1 MQKYILKGLWCAGCA
16 SKIEKLLKEQG
27 YPSAVINMATSELI
41 LTEKEIDLEKIT
53 KIVTSIEPGVIVI
66 PKQSE
71 IKITNEIDYKEL
83 KKIVISSVFFILGI
97 FSSYF
102 GYSLSIQLLFFIV
115 SYILVGQ
122 KVLKKTFQ
130 NIKRLDFFDENFL
143 MSIATIGAF
152 LIGEY
157 PEGVAVMLFYSIGE
171 FFQNIAVTRSRNSI
185 KSLVSIKA
193 EYANVLENG
202 ETIKVKPENV
212 QIGQI
217 IIIKPGEKVPIDG
230 IVLNGKS
237 SLDTSALTGES
248 TPKSIN
254 RGEEVLSGMINL
266 SGLLTVQTTK
276 NFSDS
281 AVSKILNLVE
291 SASINKTK
299 TEKFITKFA
308 KVYTPIIVFIAVL
321 LAVVPPIIFNEP
333 FVPWFYK
340 ALILLVI
347 SCPCALVLSI
357 PLGYFAGI
365 GRLAKE
371 GILVKGSNYIDV
383 LSKTTYV
390 SFDKTGTLTE
400 GKFKVTKVVSKNEF
414 SGKKLLEIAK
424 MVECNSNHPIAKT
437 IMDFGTISCKTSL
450 DDFEEFSEVLGKGI
464 ISRINGSEIIAGNE
478 KLMEEKNINFEK
490 LDVYETAVHFAV
502 DGVYAGYI
510 LISDKL
516 KKDSK
521 ETVLELKKLGIKK
534 VSMLTGDKK
543 DIAEKIASELNL
555 DEYYSDLLPE
565 DKVKIIEEIEAN
577 KSKKETIA
585 FVGEGI
591 NDAPVIARADVG
603 ISMGTL
609 GSDAAIETADVVIM
623 NDKPSKLI
631 SAIKISKKTQNIAFQ
646 NIFVILIV
654 KIAFISLGI
663 FGETTMWQAVFADV
677 GVALLSVLNAVRIL
691 K

>member
-1 MQKYILKGLWCAGCA
+1 
-16 SKIEKLLKEQG
+16 
-27 YPSAVINMATSELI
+27 
-41 LTEKEIDLEKIT
+41 
-53 KIVTSIEPGVIVI
+53 
-66 PKQSE
+66 
-71 IKITNEIDYKEL
+71 
-83 KKIVISSVFFILGI
+83 
-97 FSSYF
+97 
-102 GYSLSIQLLFFIV
+102 
-115 SYILVGQ
+115 
-122 KVLKKTFQ
+122 
-130 NIKRLDFFDENFL
+130 
-143 MSIATIGAF
+143 
-152 LIGEY
+152 
-157 PEGVAVMLFYSIGE
+157 
-171 FFQNIAVTRSRNSI
+171 
-185 KSLVSIKA
+185 
-193 EYANVLENG
+193 
-202 ETIKVKPENV
+202 
-212 QIGQI
+212 
-217 IIIKPGEKVPIDG
+217 
-230 IVLNGKS
+230 
-237 SLDTSALTGES
+237 
-248 TPKSIN
+248 
-254 RGEEVLSGMINL
+254 
-266 SGLLTVQTTK
+266 
-276 NFSDS
+276 
-281 AVSKILNLVE
+281 
-291 SASINKTK
+291 
-299 TEKFITKFA
+299 
-308 KVYTPIIVFIAVL
+308 
-321 LAVVPPIIFNEP
+321 
-333 FVPWFYK
+333 
-340 ALILLVI
+340 
-347 SCPCALVLSI
+347 
-357 PLGYFAGI
+357 
-365 GRLAKE
+365 
-371 GILVKGSNYIDV
+371 
-383 LSKTTYV
+383 
-390 SFDKTGTLTE
+390 
-400 GKFKVTKVVSKNEF
+400 
-414 SGKKLLEIAK
+414 

-631 SAIKISKKTQNIAFQ
+631 SAIKISKRTQNIAFQ

>member
-1 MQKYILKGLWCAGCA
+1 MQKYILKGLCCAGCA

-41 LTEKEIDLEKIT
+41 LNEKEIDLEKIT

-71 IKITNEIDYKEL
+71 IKITNEIDYNEL

-97 FSSYF
+97 FSNYF

-212 QIGQI
+212 QIGQT

-400 GKFKVTKVVSKNEF
+400 GKFKVTKIVSKNEF
-414 SGKKLLEIAK
+414 SGKRLLEIAK

-464 ISRINGSEIIAGNE
+464 ISKINGSEIIAGNE

-609 GSDAAIETADVVIM
+609 GSDAAIETADVVII

-631 SAIKISKKTQNIAFQ
+631 PAIKISKKTQNIAFQ

>member
-1 MQKYILKGLWCAGCA
+1 
-16 SKIEKLLKEQG
+16 
-27 YPSAVINMATSELI
+27 
-41 LTEKEIDLEKIT
+41 
-53 KIVTSIEPGVIVI
+53 
-66 PKQSE
+66 
-71 IKITNEIDYKEL
+71 
-83 KKIVISSVFFILGI
+83 
-97 FSSYF
+97 
-102 GYSLSIQLLFFIV
+102 
-115 SYILVGQ
+115 
-122 KVLKKTFQ
+122 
-130 NIKRLDFFDENFL
+130 